1 MDPMYA
7 DYAWEQA
14 AALLAVDSPSGY
26 TEKAALFVQKAF
38 EDLGFPV
45 RRTQKGGVLV
55 DLGGKDEQNALLLE
69 AHTDT
74 LGAIVAEIKSTGRL
88 ALSPLGGMS
97 PQNAEAENLRVHTRS
112 GKIVEGTLQLC
123 NASIHVNGDYQ
134 KTERTWETVEAVLD
148 EPVTCAKETR
158 ALGIEAGD
166 IVCFEPRTRRT
177 ASGYLKSRFLDDKL
191 SVGILLGL
199 ARYIKAPRPRGR
211 SMRISPSTKRSATAA
226 RLPCRPASPRLS
238 RWIWAAWA
246 TRSSAPNGRCPSAP
260 RIRAAPTATRS
271 SAP

>member
-148 EPVTCAKETR
+148 EPVTGLDPATTDELYALIRRLNRECGVAIVMVSHDLRGAMQDANKVLVVDRGVSFYGTADEYRKKCAGE
-158 ALGIEAGD
+158 
-166 IVCFEPRTRRT
+166 RT
-177 ASGYLKSRFLDDKL
+177 
-191 SVGILLGL
+191 
-199 ARYIKAPRPRGR
+199 
-211 SMRISPSTKRSATAA
+211 
-226 RLPCRPASPRLS
+226 
-238 RWIWAAWA
+238 
-246 TRSSAPNGRCPSAP
+246 
-260 RIRAAPTATRS
+260 
-271 SAP
+271 